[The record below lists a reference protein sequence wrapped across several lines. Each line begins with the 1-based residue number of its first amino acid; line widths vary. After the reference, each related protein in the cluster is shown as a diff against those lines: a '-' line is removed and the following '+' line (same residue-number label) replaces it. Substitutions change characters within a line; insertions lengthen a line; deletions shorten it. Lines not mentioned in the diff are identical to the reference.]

1 MHQKPSDVRPG
12 ADAWA
17 LDAERQSDQGRAI
30 NAAIITDFNS
40 FDQLIDLHLKDM
52 REVGKPLG
60 RSKDYALRTLRKHLG
75 KIKIAYLTRECF
87 VDFGRQ
93 RAKMGAGPATLS
105 ADISY
110 IHTII
115 SHSAAVHGVKI
126 STEEIDLARIALR
139 RLV

>member
-52 REVGKPLG
+52 REVGKPLA

-87 VDFGRQ
+87 VDFGSKPIQTRPEAHQ
-93 RAKMGAGPATLS
+93 RKGYNERFNETLRHEVLN
-105 ADISY
+105 A
-110 IHTII
+110 
-115 SHSAAVHGVKI
+115 
-126 STEEIDLARIALR
+126 E
-139 RLV
+139 

>member
-52 REVGKPLG
+52 REVGKPLA

-75 KIKIAYLTRECF
+75 KIKIASSHVNVLS
-87 VDFGRQ
+87 
-93 RAKMGAGPATLS
+93 TL
-105 ADISY
+105 
-110 IHTII
+110 
-115 SHSAAVHGVKI
+115 GV
-126 STEEIDLARIALR
+126 SLY
-139 RLV
+139 RLVQRLTKGKVTMSASMKPYAMKFSMPNDSQVSIKPRSLSISGS

>member
-52 REVGKPLG
+52 KEVGKPLA

-87 VDFGRQ
+87 VDFGSKPIQTPSRGSP
-93 RAKMGAGPATLS
+93 K
-105 ADISY
+105 
-110 IHTII
+110 
-115 SHSAAVHGVKI
+115 
-126 STEEIDLARIALR
+126 E
-139 RLV
+139 RLQ